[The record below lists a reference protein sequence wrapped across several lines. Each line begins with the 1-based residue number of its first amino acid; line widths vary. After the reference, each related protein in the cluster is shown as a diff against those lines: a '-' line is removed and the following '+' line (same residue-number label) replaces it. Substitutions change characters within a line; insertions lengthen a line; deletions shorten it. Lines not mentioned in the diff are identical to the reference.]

1 MQVWPKLR
9 LGTAALRPLKIDSTF
24 GPKLASFIHLVNTR
38 HKSQLK
44 ACCRSTEKPL
54 SVAITRRGHGA
65 VSISG
70 HSCCASSSMV
80 QSIKSITWDSGKA
93 GRSRHC
99 RPAVPCCENP
109 GVPFH
114 ALPKTLVIYCW
125 SHWFWAMLEISI
137 DTFGFLNGNLP
148 KISVEK
154 NTTYPLI
161 MASHILSSMANIS
174 CIT

>member
-1 MQVWPKLR
+1 
-9 LGTAALRPLKIDSTF
+9 
-24 GPKLASFIHLVNTR
+24 
-38 HKSQLK
+38 
-44 ACCRSTEKPL
+44 
-54 SVAITRRGHGA
+54 
-65 VSISG
+65 
-70 HSCCASSSMV
+70 
-80 QSIKSITWDSGKA
+80 
-93 GRSRHC
+93 
-99 RPAVPCCENP
+99 
-109 GVPFH
+109 VPFH